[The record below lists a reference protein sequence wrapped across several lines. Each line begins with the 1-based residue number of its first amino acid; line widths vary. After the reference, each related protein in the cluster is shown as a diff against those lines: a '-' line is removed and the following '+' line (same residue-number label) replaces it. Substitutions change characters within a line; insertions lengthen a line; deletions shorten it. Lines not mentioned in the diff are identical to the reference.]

1 MENSDGLNAKNS
13 GSLSSRGDLAGIS
26 AVSPQPMMSM
36 AKASQPRS
44 ISSCSTAWRSPP
56 SKKSAFP
63 LSETR
68 RHMPFFCDGLS
79 GLTHTAGMTSP
90 SSRREIRQ
98 PFAMPPSIFH
108 FANVTRIAMSASSK
122 SLLTI
127 SPSSGMRSAWYSENN
142 SASGSCG
149 SASSQTWAFTFSNAG
164 FVVSSVAWNVLST
177 GSAAN
182 G

>member
-1 MENSDGLNAKNS
+1 
-13 GSLSSRGDLAGIS
+13 
-26 AVSPQPMMSM
+26 
-36 AKASQPRS
+36 
-44 ISSCSTAWRSPP
+44 
-56 SKKSAFP
+56 
-63 LSETR
+63 
-68 RHMPFFCDGLS
+68 MPFFCDGLS

-164 FVVSSVAWNVLST
+164 FVVSSVAWNVLSECRSIDS
-177 GSAAN
+177 GGIWILSSGIVSRN
-182 G
+182 DWFSSQWVNHG